1 MIISGGGIGGV
12 PAYLALP
19 GQGAARIVTGPAGAF
34 ASALLT
40 IPGIDEAR
48 EGQKADR
55 QADYQGR
62 ENGCHINCSPRRLF
76 AVPRFNGM
84 IINLR
89 AESSVYAPI

>member
-1 MIISGGGIGGV
+1 MSLSDEGNGEM
-12 PAYLALP
+12 PAILVLP
-19 GQGAARIVTGPAGAF
+19 GQGAARIVTGRAGARG
-34 ASALLT
+34 SALLT
-40 IPGIDEAR
+40 IPGIDKAR
-48 EGQKADR
+48 DGQKADR